1 LLDSVTFNI
10 SRIVQLFAQNGES
23 VMAKALSVNQLA
35 WQKAQILLNNPDYY
49 GVEVTK
55 STGGAT
61 IIDAGVKAPGGF
73 EAGKI
78 LTELCL
84 GGAGKVELG
93 MKTYGDLTFPSVTIT
108 SDYPAIAMLG
118 SQFAGWRIKDGD
130 NIAIG
135 SGPVR
140 AIALKPKEI
149 YEELQYTDQSEQA
162 VITLESNLLP
172 SDILVDKVCKAANV
186 TASNL
191 LIVVAPTA
199 SVAGLTQ
206 VAGRVVEVGIHKLHT
221 LGLDPKVIRYAMG
234 YAPIP
239 PVGPDFEVAMAR
251 TNDVI
256 LYGGTV
262 YLTVDFDDET
272 KLQKLVN
279 DAPSINSKDY
289 GKPFL
294 QIFLNADKDFYKIDP
309 GLFAPAVLMINNAK
323 TGRTFRAGQI
333 NPKVLAQALGF

>member
-1 LLDSVTFNI
+1 
-10 SRIVQLFAQNGES
+10 
-23 VMAKALSVNQLA
+23 MAKISVNQLA
-35 WQKAQILLNNPDYY
+35 WQKAQKLLDNPVYY
-49 GVEVTK
+49 GVEITK
-55 STGGAT
+55 STAGAT
-61 IIDAGVKAPGGF
+61 IIDAGVKASGGF
-73 EAGKI
+73 EAGKM

-84 GGAGKVELG
+84 GGAGKAELG
-93 MKTYGDLTFPSVTIT
+93 YKNYGDLDFPSVTIT
-108 SDYPAIAMLG
+108 SDNPAIAMLG

-149 YEELQYTDQSEQA
+149 YEELHYSDASDKA
-162 VITLESNLLP
+162 VITLESNVLP
-172 SDILVDKVCKAANV
+172 SDVLVEKVCKASNV
-186 TASNL
+186 NPQNL
-191 LIVVAPTA
+191 IIVVAPTA

-262 YLTVDFDDET
+262 YLTVDYDDEA
-272 KLQKLVN
+272 KLQKLVK

-294 QIFLNADKDFYKIDP
+294 DIFLNAGKDFYKIDP

-323 TGRTFRAGQI
+323 TGRTFKAGQI

>member
-1 LLDSVTFNI
+1 
-10 SRIVQLFAQNGES
+10 
-23 VMAKALSVNQLA
+23 MANTISVNQLA
-35 WQKAQILLNNPDYY
+35 WKKAQELIDNPELY
-49 GVEVTK
+49 GVVISK
-55 STGGAT
+55 SSAGAT
-61 IIDAGVKAPGGF
+61 IIDAGVNAPGGF
-73 EAGKI
+73 EAGKK

-84 GGAGKVELG
+84 GGAGKAELG
-93 MKTYGDLTFPSVTIT
+93 FKTYGELVFPSVTIT
-108 SDYPAIAMLG
+108 SDYPAVAMLG

-140 AIALKPKEI
+140 ALALKPKEI
-149 YEELQYTDQSEQA
+149 YEEISYTDKSDRA
-162 VITLESNLLP
+162 VICLESNMLP
-172 SDILVDKVCKAANV
+172 SDALFEKVVKN
-186 TASNL
+186 TNL
-191 LIVVAPTA
+191 PPENIIAVVAPTA

-262 YLTVDFDDET
+262 YITVDYDDET
-272 KLQKLVN
+272 KLRQLVK

-289 GKPFL
+289 GKPFID
-294 QIFLNADKDFYKIDP
+294 IFLNAGKDFYKIDT

-323 TGRTFRAGQI
+323 TGKTFKAGQI
-333 NPKVLAQALGF
+333 NPQVLGQALGF